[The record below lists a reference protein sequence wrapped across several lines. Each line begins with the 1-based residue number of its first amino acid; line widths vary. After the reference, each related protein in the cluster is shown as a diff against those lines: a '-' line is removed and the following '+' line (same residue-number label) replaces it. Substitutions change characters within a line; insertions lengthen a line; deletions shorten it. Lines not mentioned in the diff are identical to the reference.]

1 MNRRNPIAKNDTKS
15 TERFSIANTTR
26 PGTTKNGSRN
36 MNRKQYSSLNQNKPF
51 PRDPSGAPPSLQQ
64 IKDMAA
70 ANYNYASGTGLISG
84 TQARRSTAEQAKA
97 ALRN

>member
-1 MNRRNPIAKNDTKS
+1 MNTA
-15 TERFSIANTTR
+15 R
-26 PGTTKNGSRN
+26 PGTTKNGGRN
-36 MNRKQYSSLNQNKPF
+36 NKNQ
-51 PRDPSGAPPSLQQ
+51 RTLETSGAPPSLQQ
-64 IKDMAA
+64 IKDTAA